1 MRRALRFQIKL
12 NNHRPSDREIV
23 EDLRRVARGCG
34 RRAFSYA
41 AYGERGRFGANT
53 VARRFGS
60 WNAALLAARLPV
72 RIDRDV
78 GDRALFENLA
88 RVWRRLGRQ
97 PVYPD
102 LVKSGGVSRYAARA
116 YVTRFGSWNKAL
128 IAFAAFA
135 NGRPVARRAR
145 TVAKTGRGQKL
156 RRLSPRTINAR
167 LRARV
172 LIRDNC
178 QCRMCGTS
186 PLKDPAVTLQ
196 VDHIVP
202 WSKGGRTVPGNLQT
216 LCARCN
222 VGKSDFTQRRKAAR
236 PARPADVP

>member
-1 MRRALRFQIKL
+1 MPQQ
-12 NNHRPSDREIV
+12 H
-23 EDLRRVARGCG
+23 RVAHRTEECG
-34 RRAFSYA
+34 ADDEA
-41 AYGERGRFGANT
+41 PERECIAT
-53 VARRFGS
+53 T
-60 WNAALLAARLPV
+60 
-72 RIDRDV
+72 RD
-78 GDRALFENLA
+78 
-88 RVWRRLGRQ
+88 LG
-97 PVYPD
+97 
-102 LVKSGGVSRYAARA
+102 G
-116 YVTRFGSWNKAL
+116 
-128 IAFAAFA
+128 
-135 NGRPVARRAR
+135 

-222 VGKSDFTQRRKAAR
+222 VGKSNFTQRRKAAR
-236 PARPADVP
+236 SAGPAGNP